1 MLRLCAFCLVA
12 SATARLSA
20 SSGVL
25 HPPGRR
31 RILMLVSDTG
41 GGHRA
46 SANALDQMMQELR
59 ADEADTDVKIVDI
72 WTDYAAF
79 PYNKMA
85 AGYPWLC
92 KHPWAWRYMYFAS
105 IFLEVPAAVDMRLR
119 CGAKFRQCIQEYDPD
134 LVVSLHPLCQHLPL
148 TILKSLGRRGDKGDG
163 GRRTPFAVVC
173 TDLGG
178 AHPAWFKPEV
188 DACFVPSDAV
198 RRVAK
203 KRGVDDSKIFQHGLP
218 VRADFWR
225 ASAAHKKVAQE
236 RYDELGLAPHRKTVL
251 IAGGGDGV
259 GSLSKIVDA
268 TAERLASDCPG
279 EAQVVALCGKNAK
292 VRAEIEARAAS
303 GAWSGVEVAARGFTS
318 EISAY
323 MEVADCLVT
332 KAGPGT
338 IAEACCCGL
347 PIMISGY
354 LPGQETG
361 NVDFV
366 VNGGFGDYSSKP
378 ERIAATVSSWLE
390 DDRLL
395 QQMSERSLA
404 ASRPGATDAIA
415 DDIATLVQS
424 TDGAAPAPG
433 AYRARARALGMMS
446 PLSASASAPSDSH
459 RGRAPAPR
467 PLGHSDV
474 PRQPTPTPAEFASAG
489 I

>member
-338 IAEACCCGL
+338 IAEAATRAL
-347 PIMISGY
+347 PTMLSSF
-354 LPGQETG
+354 LPGQEAG
-361 NVDFV
+361 NVPFV
-366 VNGGFGDYSSKP
+366 LEKGFGEYAKRP
-378 ERIAATVSSWLE
+378 QRIAERVAAWLSDDEMRSHMRENARAAATPHATRLIAM
-390 DDRLL
+390 DLLRLL
-395 QQMSERSLA
+395 DE
-404 ASRPGATDAIA
+404 
-415 DDIATLVQS
+415 
-424 TDGAAPAPG
+424 
-433 AYRARARALGMMS
+433 
-446 PLSASASAPSDSH
+446 
-459 RGRAPAPR
+459 
-467 PLGHSDV
+467 
-474 PRQPTPTPAEFASAG
+474 TP
-489 I
+489 

>member
-1 MLRLCAFCLVA
+1 MLRLPC
-12 SATARLSA
+12 
-20 SSGVL
+20 
-25 HPPGRR
+25 
-31 RILMLVSDTG
+31 
-41 GGHRA
+41 
-46 SANALDQMMQELR
+46 
-59 ADEADTDVKIVDI
+59 
-72 WTDYAAF
+72 
-79 PYNKMA
+79 
-85 AGYPWLC
+85 
-92 KHPWAWRYMYFAS
+92 
-105 IFLEVPAAVDMRLR
+105 
-119 CGAKFRQCIQEYDPD
+119 
-134 LVVSLHPLCQHLPL
+134 LPL
-148 TILKSLGRRGDKGDG
+148 TQCRARFARLTAGRSDLCFIPSAEFERAARMRGL
-163 GRRTPFAVVC
+163 TPAQ
-173 TDLGG
+173 L
-178 AHPAWFKPEV
+178 
-188 DACFVPSDAV
+188 
-198 RRVAK
+198 RL
-203 KRGVDDSKIFQHGLP
+203 HGLP
-218 VRADFWR
+218 VRPAFAHQRKISSPAKLAALAD
-225 ASAAHKKVAQE
+225 S
-236 RYDELGLAPHRKTVL
+236 LGLLPDRKTVL
-251 IAGGGDGV
+251 VVGGGDGV
-259 GSLSKIVDA
+259 GNLGSI
-268 TAERLASDCPG
+268 
-279 EAQVVALCGKNAK
+279 VVALGHRLAERNAAIGGHGAQMVVICGKNHRLRQELRERDWGPHLH
-292 VRAEIEARAAS
+292 VV
-303 GAWSGVEVAARGFTS
+303 VEGFVTRMPD
-318 EISAY
+318 Y
-323 MEVADCLVT
+323 MTIADTIVT